1 MYSVLEIIRMK
12 KILLFIM
19 AFTFIFIIS
28 GCGNKQETKADKIVN
43 TKYDFMSYA
52 SDEIKDIEQI
62 DLDSSLN
69 DSCVSYKFT
78 YMSDNNEVK
87 AYISIPL
94 SCMEEEKPY
103 KCILYNR
110 GGNTN
115 IGLLGDYDTAN
126 ICKATNRVV
135 IASQYRGTDGGTGT
149 DEFGGKDL
157 DDIIKLIDFSE
168 NNFLFVSMDDYCT
181 VGVSRGGMMSYMAS
195 QQDKRIKKII
205 AISAVSDLFQTYN
218 DREDMQK
225 ILYNYI
231 GGTPEDIPQEY
242 ENRSANYWAENI
254 TVPVMIIHSKNDKQV
269 SYSQAE
275 KLHNL
280 FVKNGKKC
288 SFIGRD
294 DDIHGLSKD
303 DAKPILEWLNDN

>member
-1 MYSVLEIIRMK
+1 MRK
-12 KILLFIM
+12 ALLFIM
-19 AFTFIFIIS
+19 VFSFIFAIV
-28 GCGNKQETKADKIVN
+28 GCGNKRENKFEKN
-43 TKYDFMSYA
+43 SPYNFMSY
-52 SDEIKDIEQI
+52 SGDEIKDIEQV
-62 DLDSSLN
+62 DLNSSLN

-94 SCMEEEKPY
+94 SCIEEKKPY

-135 IASQYRGTDGGTGT
+135 IASQYRGADGGTGT

-168 NNFLFVSMDDYCT
+168 NRFKFVNMDDYCT

-195 QQDKRIKKII
+195 RQDKRIKKII
-205 AISAVSDLFQTYN
+205 AISAVCDLFQAYK
-218 DREDMQK
+218 DRDDMK
-225 ILYNYI
+225 KVLYNYI
-231 GGTPEDIPQEY
+231 GGSPDELPSEY
-242 ENRSANYWAENI
+242 ENRSASYWAEDI
-254 TVPVMIIHSKNDKQV
+254 TVPVIIIHSRNDKQV

-275 KLHNL
+275 TMHNL
-280 FVKNGKKC
+280 LIKNGTKC
-288 SFIGRD
+288 SFISRD

-303 DAKPILEWLNDN
+303 DAKPIVEWLNDN